1 MDDQG
6 RLGAAARETM
16 IPAPVSPDPLP
27 RFGDRRRTRVGILG
41 GSFNPAHAGHLHV
54 AQLARNRLQL
64 DQVWLL
70 VSPGNVLKPQAGMAP
85 FKQRLAW
92 ARGISDGRR
101 IVATG
106 IEEALRTRLSVD
118 TIKELQRRFPR
129 VTFVWVIGADILA
142 QLPQWHRWSEF
153 AARVPL
159 LVVPRPSFTY
169 RALAGKAAQ
178 RLRSTRLPFRAA
190 TKLASARAP
199 AWLVLMAPQN
209 ALSASALRAARKG
222 GVS

>member
-1 MDDQG
+1 MTP
-6 RLGAAARETM
+6 AR
-16 IPAPVSPDPLP
+16 VGPDPLP

-54 AQLARNRLQL
+54 ARLARNRLQL

-70 VSPGNVLKPQAGMAP
+70 VSPGNVLKPEAGMAP
-85 FKQRLAW
+85 FGQRLAW

-129 VTFVWVIGADILA
+129 VTFVWVMGADILA
-142 QLPQWHRWSEF
+142 QLPQWHRWTEF

-159 LVVPRPSFTY
+159 LVVPRRSFTY
-169 RALAGKAAQ
+169 HALAGKAAQ
-178 RLRSTRLPFRAA
+178 RLRATRLALRTAA
-190 TKLASARAP
+190 KLASARAP

-209 ALSASALRAARKG
+209 PLSASALRAARKG